1 MSKLLKSIFG
11 KKNAGVSDSPV
22 HLNVDQKTVL
32 TKKERKAL
40 LDFVNEQ
47 KERREDTSNDNTSV

>member
-11 KKNAGVSDSPV
+11 KKNAGVSDSKI

-32 TKKERKAL
+32 TKQERKAL

-47 KERREDTSNDNTSV
+47 KERREDTSNNNTSV